1 LAQDDGVSLDQPM
14 DRFGSGGKGWSNGNC
29 GRVFQETAGDKT
41 GDRLMGFFTTQPMFL
56 LSLKI

>member
-1 LAQDDGVSLDQPM
+1 M

-41 GDRLMGFFTTQPMFL
+41 GDLLMGFLHNAAHVPPEPEDMRSPGPAQL
-56 LSLKI
+56 